1 MSFEFRPAKRE
12 NVPLLIGLAGGT
24 GSGKTYSA
32 MLLAKGLAAGKR
44 FAVIDTE
51 NGRARHYA
59 DEFEFDSADLR
70 APFRPE
76 RYAEAI
82 ESADKAGYPV
92 IVVDSMSH
100 EHAGD
105 GGLLDWHEEEF
116 KRMGSRE
123 AVKFTAWI
131 APKLAHKAMVT
142 RLLQVNAHVVLCFR
156 AEEKIEIGK
165 DSAGKTVVRPKQSLV
180 GLDGWLPVSE
190 KTLPYELTASFLLT
204 ADAPGVPKP
213 IKLQAQHRAFIP
225 LDKPLSLE
233 TGRELA
239 EWAAGGAPRAADS
252 PAAAADAQPDPE
264 QGPAASDAQRKKLDV
279 LVGSLRDAGYLTTEH
294 LYKGMGLDPE
304 MGRGEDGELHWSPL
318 RESLSRDEAS
328 ALIERLTALDE
339 RVEKPKF
346 PIPESAR
353 A

>member
-1 MSFEFRPAKRE
+1 MTFEFRPARRE
-12 NVPLLIGLAGGT
+12 NVPLLLGVAGGT
-24 GSGKTYSA
+24 GAGKTFSA
-32 MLLAKGLAAGKR
+32 MLLAKGMSGGRR

-70 APFRPE
+70 APFRPD
-76 RYAEAI
+76 RYADAI
-82 ESADKAGYPV
+82 QAADDAGYPV

-116 KRMGSRE
+116 KRLGSRDT
-123 AVKFTAWI
+123 VKFTAWI

-142 RLLQVNAHVVLCFR
+142 RLLQVKAHVVLCFR

-165 DSAGKTVVRPKQSLV
+165 DASGKTVVRPKQSLV

-225 LDKPLSLE
+225 LDAPLSVE
-233 TGRELA
+233 TGARLA
-239 EWAAGGAPRAADS
+239 EWAAGGSSPTAPKPADTSEVVLASQPQRRLIFARAKDAGVDEAALRAIFEAATGQTS
-252 PAAAADAQPDPE
+252 SAAVPASKVEAILAAITAAQPAE
-264 QGPAASDAQRKKLDV
+264 
-279 LVGSLRDAGYLTTEH
+279 
-294 LYKGMGLDPE
+294 
-304 MGRGEDGELHWSPL
+304 GE
-318 RESLSRDEAS
+318 
-328 ALIERLTALDE
+328 TAF
-339 RVEKPKF
+339 K
-346 PIPESAR
+346 IPESAR